1 MMDTSERQGG
11 IVSTDDSPVRD
22 SAVPNS
28 ADSTSAIRAILAAA
42 TDRDDGVADNL
53 SAALTRLGLDAADE
67 RGITDA
73 VLRSRR
79 EQARLR
85 RREHELAELLS
96 SARELAELRDGGAL
110 LDRLVERA
118 HAMMDCD
125 VAYLSEF
132 DSGTG
137 TLRVRTTSGSVS
149 PAFRELLVPAG
160 RGLASEIVESRAPQW
175 VARYREYREDRHEG
189 GIDDAVEAE
198 GLVSLLGVPML
209 SDDDVLGVLF
219 VATRDEVQFLPEQ
232 IAVLSALADH
242 ASVALQT
249 ANAMRNLR
257 RSDDDA
263 REAVER
269 LTSTLEER
277 DRANTV
283 HQELVQAVLAGGG
296 FAPVAQTLSTALERA
311 VLVVDESGRV
321 IAASGELGVTLT
333 TLAPVVSAIA
343 ESRANGHSVAVS
355 GVEGVEAV
363 AALNAGAQYFGA
375 MILGTSAVVLS
386 PVDNRTVERAAQV
399 GALLALQHQ
408 AVVDAER
415 RLQSELVADVLSS
428 RRERHDDATIRAKRI
443 GIAVSELD
451 TVVVFSLA
459 GEHRS
464 SAARALGQHLGDR
477 ALVGEHRGFVV
488 ALVASER
495 IKADVIE
502 LHGIVAAAVPGPVLA
517 VLPPRDDNER
527 GDSQRSGSQRA
538 GTPLAEAFSV
548 ATRTTRLLAALD
560 VHSGAVLAA
569 DYLPYSV
576 VFGNDTAALRS
587 FLEQTIGAVRA
598 YDRERGAELLTTL
611 RVFIRSG
618 DSATRTARVLN
629 FHPNTIFQ
637 RLDRLTSVLGDDW
650 RDEERLFRIAM
661 AVRLDELRERLH
673 LDA

>member
-1 MMDTSERQGG
+1 VTDTH
-11 IVSTDDSPVRD
+11 
-22 SAVPNS
+22 SAPTS
-28 ADSTSAIRAILAAA
+28 ADAAAAIRAILAAA
-42 TDRDDGVADNL
+42 TDRDDGVSEGLAV
-53 SAALTRLGLDAADE
+53 ALTQLGLDAADE

-96 SARELAELRDGGAL
+96 SARELAELRDDGAL

-118 HAMMDCD
+118 HSMMDCD

-132 DSGTG
+132 DAGTR
-137 TLRVRTTSGSVS
+137 TLRVRTTSGTVS

-160 RGLASEIVESRAPQW
+160 RGLASEVVESRAPQW

-189 GIDDAVEAE
+189 GIDDAVESE

-249 ANAMRNLR
+249 ANAMRGLR

-263 REAVER
+263 REAVDR

-296 FAPVAQTLSTALERA
+296 FSPVAQTLATALERS
-311 VLVVDESGRV
+311 VLVVDEAGRV
-321 IAASGELGVTLT
+321 ITASGDLSADLDDAVLR
-333 TLAPVVSAIA
+333 AIA
-343 ESRANGHSVAVS
+343 DSRTNGHCVAVH
-355 GVEGVEAV
+355 GVAGVEAV

-375 MILGTSAVVLS
+375 MILGTSAARLS
-386 PVDNRTVERAAQV
+386 PVDSRTVERAAQV
-399 GALLALQHQ
+399 GALLALQRQ

-415 RLQSELVADVLSS
+415 RLQSELLADVLSS
-428 RRERHDDATIRAKRI
+428 RPERHGDAALRAQRI
-443 GIAVSELD
+443 GIAVSDLD

-459 GEHRS
+459 GEHRAA
-464 SAARALGQHLGDR
+464 AARALGAHLGDR
-477 ALVGEHRGFVV
+477 TLVGEHRGFVV
-488 ALVASER
+488 ALVSSER
-495 IKADVIE
+495 VDADVAA
-502 LHGIVAAAVPGPVLA
+502 LHDVVASAVPVPVLA
-517 VLPPRDDNER
+517 VLPPSD
-527 GDSQRSGSQRA
+527 
-538 GTPLAEAFSV
+538 GTTLAESFSV

-560 VHSGAVLAA
+560 VNSGPVLAA

-576 VFGNDTAALRS
+576 VFGADTAALRS
-587 FLEQTIGAVRA
+587 FLDQTIGAVRA
-598 YDRERGAELLTTL
+598 YDQERGAELLATL
-611 RVFIRSG
+611 RVYIRSG

-637 RLDRLTSVLGDDW
+637 RLDRLNTVLGDDW

-673 LDA
+673 LDS